1 MWLASFEPVESHVG
15 QCQLVVHPGHY
26 RHPRQQTRLSRF
38 ELRIAPG
45 EHYGCL
51 RIAPVEIAYGTAA
64 FAVGLGGNAAGVH
77 HNKIRNATLGA
88 VCDSVCGKIS
98 LTVAVSA
105 KLSLQPNVW
114 NIAVARCVICDS
126 CL

>member
-1 MWLASFEPVESHVG
+1 MWPASFEPVESHVG

-26 RHPRQQTRLSRF
+26 RHPRQQTRLGRF

-51 RIAPVEIAYGTAA
+51 WIAPVEIAYGTAA

-88 VCDSVCGKIS
+88 VCDSVCGKNIS
-98 LTVAVSA
+98 YGGCFGEVELAAECMEYRGSA
-105 KLSLQPNVW
+105 LCHL
-114 NIAVARCVICDS
+114 
-126 CL
+126 